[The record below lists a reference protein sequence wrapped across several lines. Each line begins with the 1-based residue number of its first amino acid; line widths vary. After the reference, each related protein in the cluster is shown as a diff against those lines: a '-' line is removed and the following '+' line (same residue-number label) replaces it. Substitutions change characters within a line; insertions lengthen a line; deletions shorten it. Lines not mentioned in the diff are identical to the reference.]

1 MPTYFAY
8 LRVSRDT
15 QDVANQR
22 LGLLDY
28 ANRQG
33 YSPVAMVE
41 DTVSRS
47 LPWRERLIGKLL
59 TEQAQPGDIVMA
71 SEVTRIAGSPMQVF
85 TLLEVAAE
93 RGITIVITKQ
103 NLILDTSLNGQIQA
117 AMFGLAS
124 MIEVEFVRART
135 REGLQ
140 RARNEGRI
148 GGRRKGSTGRL
159 KLDPQRE
166 RVAELHALELSAPKM
181 ARHFGVT
188 EKTMRKFLARHF
200 PKKQQAERSEA

>member
-1 MPTYFAY
+1 MPNYYAY

-33 YSPVAMVE
+33 YAPVVMVE

-47 LPWRERLIGKLL
+47 LPWRERLIGRLL
-59 TEQAQPGDIVMA
+59 TEQAQRGDIVLTA
-71 SEVTRIAGSPMQVF
+71 EVTRIAGSPMQVF
-85 TLLEVAAE
+85 SLLEVAAE
-93 RGITIVITKQ
+93 RGITIIVTKMG
-103 NLILDTSLNGQIQA
+103 LVLDASLNGQIQA
-117 AMFGLAS
+117 AMFGIAS
-124 MIEVEFVRART
+124 MIEVEFIRART

-140 RARNEGRI
+140 RAAAEGRI
-148 GGRRKGSTGRL
+148 GGRRPGSTGRL
-159 KLDPQRE
+159 KLDPRKAE
-166 RVAELHALELSAPKM
+166 VGELHELCVSTPKL
-181 ARHFGVT
+181 AKRFGVT

-200 PKKQQAERSEA
+200 PKVGG